1 LTIHY
6 TTRLTLIFIQKQ
18 HTEAI
23 VTENTFYD
31 QSKSAVKQSYAT
43 EYDVMAVIVDTAAL
57 EILNVGSMLQEQTHQ
72 TNQVK

>member
-1 LTIHY
+1 
-6 TTRLTLIFIQKQ
+6 
-18 HTEAI
+18 